1 MTDSLYICANKI
13 KKGDDELLFSNSKSL
28 TLLYN
33 KIKSDNGDTISF
45 PLSDHLNLNSKG
57 IGNDKLKIFPNKNI
71 RKEKDLNISGNIIGI
86 NNIPNHPTIISVI
99 PGNKLVSLSWS
110 QPNNGGSDITFY
122 KIYIEKDNEII
133 KVIESSLTHKI
144 IDGLSNGTYY
154 TFSVSAVNIIGESS
168 SSTRSVT
175 TFDVPS
181 QPTISS
187 IPGNGLV
194 SLSWAAPSDNGGSP
208 ITGYKIIVKKDNQTV
223 NTLNVDPLLTQ
234 KTVDGLSNGTQ
245 YTFYISSI
253 NIVGESSSS
262 STSITTNIVSPSQ
275 PTITSATPGNGSVSL
290 SWSPPDNGG
299 SPITGYNIV
308 VQKDNQI
315 VKNINSSLNQKTIDG
330 LLNGT
335 YYTFSVSAINIVG
348 ESSLS
353 SISVTTNVVS
363 PSQPTIT
370 SVTPGNGLV
379 SLSWSSPSDNGGSP
393 ITGYN
398 ILVKKDNQIINTLNI
413 ESSVT
418 QKTID
423 GLSNGSQ
430 YTFYILA
437 FNNVGEG
444 SSSSISVT
452 TNIVSPSQ
460 PNTSA
465 TPGDGSVSLSWAVLD
480 NGGSPIIAYKILV
493 KKDNQIVNT
502 LNVDPS
508 LNQKTINGLSN
519 GTLYSFY
526 ISAVNSVGEG
536 SSSSISTT
544 TNIVSPSQ
552 PTITSATPGNGSV
565 SLSWSLSDNGGS
577 PITVYKIVIK
587 KDTQI
592 INTLSVDP
600 SLNQK
605 TIDGLSNGSLYT
617 FYISAINNIGEGSSS
632 SISVTTN
639 IVSPS
644 QPINISLSS
653 SYDTISVEWF
663 APLDNG
669 GSPITGYK
677 IVVKKGTQIISTTNV
692 GGADDPDPERV
703 MKGLMNELIFGV
715 GLSDG
720 DLYTLYISA
729 INIVGESSQFSE
741 SSYYSASAVEV
752 NIGYKY
758 NAPPP
763 K

>member
-1 MTDSLYICANKI
+1 MN
-13 KKGDDELLFSNSKSL
+13 
-28 TLLYN
+28 
-33 KIKSDNGDTISF
+33 
-45 PLSDHLNLNSKG
+45 
-57 IGNDKLKIFPNKNI
+57 
-71 RKEKDLNISGNIIGI
+71 
-86 NNIPNHPTIISVI
+86 
-99 PGNKLVSLSWS
+99 
-110 QPNNGGSDITFY
+110 
-122 KIYIEKDNEII
+122 
-133 KVIESSLTHKI
+133 
-144 IDGLSNGTYY
+144 
-154 TFSVSAVNIIGESS
+154 
-168 SSTRSVT
+168 
-175 TFDVPS
+175 
-181 QPTISS
+181 
-187 IPGNGLV
+187 
-194 SLSWAAPSDNGGSP
+194 
-208 ITGYKIIVKKDNQTV
+208 
-223 NTLNVDPLLTQ
+223 
-234 KTVDGLSNGTQ
+234 
-245 YTFYISSI
+245 
-253 NIVGESSSS
+253 
-262 STSITTNIVSPSQ
+262 
-275 PTITSATPGNGSVSL
+275 
-290 SWSPPDNGG
+290 
-299 SPITGYNIV
+299 
-308 VQKDNQI
+308 
-315 VKNINSSLNQKTIDG
+315 
-330 LLNGT
+330 
-335 YYTFSVSAINIVG
+335 
-348 ESSLS
+348 
-353 SISVTTNVVS
+353 
-363 PSQPTIT
+363 
-370 SVTPGNGLV
+370 
-379 SLSWSSPSDNGGSP
+379 
-393 ITGYN
+393 
-398 ILVKKDNQIINTLNI
+398 
-413 ESSVT
+413 

-423 GLSNGSQ
+423 GLSNGSL
-430 YTFYILA
+430 YTFYISA
-437 FNNVGEG
+437 INNIGEG

-460 PNTSA
+460 PT
-465 TPGDGSVSLSWAVLD
+465 
-480 NGGSPIIAYKILV
+480 II
-493 KKDNQIVNT
+493 
-502 LNVDPS
+502 
-508 LNQKTINGLSN
+508 
-519 GTLYSFY
+519 
-526 ISAVNSVGEG
+526 
-536 SSSSISTT
+536 
-544 TNIVSPSQ
+544 
-552 PTITSATPGNGSV
+552 SATPGNGSV
-565 SLSWSLSDNGGS
+565 FLSWSMSDNGGS
-577 PITVYKIVIK
+577 PVTGYKIVVK

>member
-253 NIVGESSSS
+253 NI
-262 STSITTNIVSPSQ
+262 
-275 PTITSATPGNGSVSL
+275 
-290 SWSPPDNGG
+290 
-299 SPITGYNIV
+299 
-308 VQKDNQI
+308 
-315 VKNINSSLNQKTIDG
+315 
-330 LLNGT
+330 
-335 YYTFSVSAINIVG
+335 
-348 ESSLS
+348 
-353 SISVTTNVVS
+353 
-363 PSQPTIT
+363 
-370 SVTPGNGLV
+370 
-379 SLSWSSPSDNGGSP
+379 
-393 ITGYN
+393 
-398 ILVKKDNQIINTLNI
+398 
-413 ESSVT
+413 
-418 QKTID
+418 
-423 GLSNGSQ
+423 
-430 YTFYILA
+430 
-437 FNNVGEG
+437 
-444 SSSSISVT
+444 
-452 TNIVSPSQ
+452 
-460 PNTSA
+460 
-465 TPGDGSVSLSWAVLD
+465 
-480 NGGSPIIAYKILV
+480 
-493 KKDNQIVNT
+493 
-502 LNVDPS
+502 
-508 LNQKTINGLSN
+508 
-519 GTLYSFY
+519 
-526 ISAVNSVGEG
+526 
-536 SSSSISTT
+536 
-544 TNIVSPSQ
+544 
-552 PTITSATPGNGSV
+552 
-565 SLSWSLSDNGGS
+565 
-577 PITVYKIVIK
+577 
-587 KDTQI
+587 
-592 INTLSVDP
+592 
-600 SLNQK
+600 
-605 TIDGLSNGSLYT
+605 
-617 FYISAINNIGEGSSS
+617 IGEGSSS

-692 GGADDPDPERV
+692 GGTDDPDPERV